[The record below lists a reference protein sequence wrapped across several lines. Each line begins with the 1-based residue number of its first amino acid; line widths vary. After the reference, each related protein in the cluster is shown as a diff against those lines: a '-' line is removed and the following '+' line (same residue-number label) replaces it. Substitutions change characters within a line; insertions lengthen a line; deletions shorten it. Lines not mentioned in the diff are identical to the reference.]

1 MDALSHL
8 ASFAL
13 VAGLL
18 TVVPGPD
25 TAIVLRAAL
34 VRGNRHGFATAL
46 GIGSG
51 TLVWGAAA
59 AAGVSAVLTT
69 SQVAYTSLRVVG
81 ACYLLWLAYGLLRA
95 AWANRYTEVDVDVE
109 ATSAVGAKAA
119 PGLWSAWGRG
129 VLTSLTNPK
138 VGVFYMA
145 MIPQF
150 IPSGAPHLAF
160 GILLALVHDIEGM
173 VWFAAIILGANSLRA
188 RLRRPRFRRALDAS
202 TGTVIAGFGVTLAVA
217 DN

>member
-1 MDALSHL
+1 MDVLSHL

-69 SQVAYTSLRVVG
+69 SRVAYTSLRIVG

-95 AWANRYTEVDVDVE
+95 AWVNRYTDADVP
-109 ATSAVGAKAA
+109 SAAGAESAR
-119 PGLWSAWGRG
+119 GLWSAWGRG

-150 IPSGAPHLAF
+150 IPSGVPHLAF

-173 VWFAAIILGANSLRA
+173 VWFAVIILGANTLRTK
-188 RLRRPRFRRALDAS
+188 LRMPRVRRTLDAS
-202 TGTVIAGFGVTLAVA
+202 TGTLIGAFGIGLAA
-217 DN
+217 SDK

>member
-1 MDALSHL
+1 MDVLTHL

-18 TVVPGPD
+18 TIIPGPD
-25 TAIVLRAAL
+25 TAIVLRASLA
-34 VRGNRHGFATAL
+34 RGPRHGFATAF

-69 SQVAYTSLRVVG
+69 SRVAYTGLRIVG

-95 AWANRYTEVDVDVE
+95 AWVNRYTDVE
-109 ATSAVGAKAA
+109 AASVAGAKDA

-150 IPSGAPHLAF
+150 VPSGAPHLAF

-173 VWFAAIILGANSLRA
+173 VWFTAIILGANSLRA
-188 RLRRPRFRRALDAS
+188 KLRRPRFCRALDAS
-202 TGTVIAGFGVTLAVA
+202 TGTVIAGFGIALAGA
-217 DN
+217 DG

>member
-1 MDALSHL
+1 MDALSYL

-34 VRGNRHGFATAL
+34 VRGKRHGFATAL
-46 GIGSG
+46 GIGAG

-69 SQVAYTSLRVVG
+69 SRVAYTSLRIVG

-95 AWANRYTEVDVDVE
+95 AWVNRYTDVDVE
-109 ATSAVGAKAA
+109 AASAGGAKAA

-188 RLRRPRFRRALDAS
+188 RLRRPRFRRALDVS

>member
-1 MDALSHL
+1 MDVLTHL

-18 TVVPGPD
+18 TIIPGPD

-34 VRGNRHGFATAL
+34 TRGSRHGFATAL

-69 SQVAYTSLRVVG
+69 SRVAYTSLRIIG

-95 AWANRYTEVDVDVE
+95 AWANRYTDVEVD
-109 ATSAVGAKAA
+109 AKAGAKAA

-150 IPSGAPHLAF
+150 IPSGTPHLAF

-173 VWFAAIILGANSLRA
+173 VWFAVIVLGANSLRA
-188 RLRRPRFRRALDAS
+188 KLRRPRFRRTLDAS
-202 TGTVIAGFGVTLAVA
+202 TGTVIGAFGIGLAA
-217 DN
+217 SDG

>member
-1 MDALSHL
+1 MDVLTHL

-18 TVVPGPD
+18 TIIPGPD

-34 VRGNRHGFATAL
+34 ARGPRHGFATAF

-69 SQVAYTSLRVVG
+69 SRLAYTSLRILG

-95 AWANRYTEVDVDVE
+95 AWVNRYTDVE
-109 ATSAVGAKAA
+109 AAPVAGTKAA

-150 IPSGAPHLAF
+150 VPSGAPHLAF

-173 VWFAAIILGANSLRA
+173 LWFTAIILGANSLRTK
-188 RLRRPRFRRALDAS
+188 LRRPRFRRALDAS
-202 TGTVIAGFGVTLAVA
+202 TGTVMAGFGITLAA
-217 DN
+217 TDG

>member
-1 MDALSHL
+1 MDVLSHL

-18 TVVPGPD
+18 TIIPGPD

-34 VRGNRHGFATAL
+34 TRGTRHGFATAL

-51 TLVWGAAA
+51 TLLWGAAA

-69 SQVAYTSLRVVG
+69 SHIAYTTLRIVG

-95 AWANRYTEVDVDVE
+95 AWVGRYTDVDGP
-109 ATSAVGAKAA
+109 ADPAAK
-119 PGLWSAWGRG
+119 PVRGLWSAWGRG
-129 VLTSLTNPK
+129 ALTSLTNPK

-150 IPSGAPHLAF
+150 IPDGAPHLAF
-160 GILLALVHDIEGM
+160 GILLALVHDVEGM
-173 VWFAAIILGANSLRA
+173 LWFTLIILGANGLRAKLRA
-188 RLRRPRFRRALDAS
+188 RRVRRSLDAG
-202 TGTVIAGFGVTLAVA
+202 TGLVIGAFGVGLATA